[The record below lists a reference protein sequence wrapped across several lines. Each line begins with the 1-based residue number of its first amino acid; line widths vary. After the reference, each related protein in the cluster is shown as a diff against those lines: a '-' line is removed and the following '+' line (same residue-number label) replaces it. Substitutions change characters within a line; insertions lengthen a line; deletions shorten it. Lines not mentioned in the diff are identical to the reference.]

1 MAHSLSI
8 AHATIFFLVSIDLH
22 TEFPTTIYPT
32 FALVK
37 APRLHPLILAKTTT
51 TLTIMASAAQRPA
64 NDEDADVIPSS
75 PSSSDG
81 EGLGQGH
88 TLERQKTNETITHP
102 GDVRIN
108 VKGAFIVD
116 AASPLGT
123 PPPSEGFDVD
133 EEAYQQ
139 DPKGIRLPH
148 HKAVVSHIAVDVRE
162 MPSLYFLHNR

>member
-1 MAHSLSI
+1 
-8 AHATIFFLVSIDLH
+8 
-22 TEFPTTIYPT
+22 
-32 FALVK
+32 
-37 APRLHPLILAKTTT
+37 
-51 TLTIMASAAQRPA
+51 MASATQRA
-64 NDEDADVIPSS
+64 AVDKDFDMIPSS

-88 TLERQKTNETITHP
+88 TLERQKTTETITHP

-133 EEAYQQ
+133 GESYQH
-139 DPKGIRLPH
+139 DPRGIRLPH

-162 MPSLYFLHNR
+162 IPFLLLQSMEIMQLSVMDVKKRRRNHQPY

>member
-1 MAHSLSI
+1 M
-8 AHATIFFLVSIDLH
+8 T
-22 TEFPTTIYPT
+22 
-32 FALVK
+32 
-37 APRLHPLILAKTTT
+37 
-51 TLTIMASAAQRPA
+51 SADQYL
-64 NDEDADVIPSS
+64 DGDKDVNMIPST

-81 EGLGQGH
+81 EVLGQGH
-88 TLERQKTNETITHP
+88 ALERQKTNETIMHP

-116 AASPLGT
+116 ATSPLGT

-133 EEAYQQ
+133 GEEYQQ

-162 MPSLYFLHNR
+162 ISLFFSFFLVF